1 MGYEKSFI
9 EVQFPVSKIS
19 KESYKER
26 KANVGQTLTGLGKWW
41 GRKPL
46 ILVRAILLGI
56 LMPVSG
62 DLKRDRE
69 IFLKILTMDEDGLY
83 LRKFKNLTTRDIY
96 KYLNKEQ
103 RLKYFLDNSI
113 DDKPIYLKKISKD
126 EKDYLQKITFNKLS
140 YDEKLNFCKRPEHI
154 SNLLDRQWKEI
165 NNYLGTDAKNI
176 QELIN
181 ELGIKKYGHVPKV
194 GDCFSGGGSIPFEV
208 ARIGADTFAA
218 DLNPIATLLTW
229 ADLNILSKSDD
240 NIVELK
246 KFQEKVYL
254 EVDKQINELG
264 IEINEYGDIADAY
277 LYCCEVV
284 CPECK
289 YKVPLAPSWIIGKGT
304 KTVAILE
311 DNTIDGFNINIIQG
325 ADNTYLKK
333 AKENITVRKNNMYCP
348 HCKKETPIIAL
359 RNDHKDY
366 YGNTVYGLRKW
377 DKNEFIPS
385 KNDVFNERLYCIRYV
400 NKEINNG
407 KTRITRYYTKPTKE
421 DFKREEKVIKILSE
435 KFREWQEV
443 GIIPS
448 LEIEKG
454 YNTDE
459 LIRTRGWKYWHQLF
473 NPRQLLIHALF
484 NIAINK
490 YAKSKYDIV
499 LGILGINK
507 LVNWNAKLSRWNSD
521 GANEKGQ
528 EVFSNQALNPLF
540 NYISRTMIS
549 LKSTWFFNINNNL
562 MNIKAKVETK
572 DARAVKEICDI
583 WITDPPY
590 ADAINYHELTEFFL
604 AWDKVL
610 LEKAFPNWYAD
621 SKRVL
626 AVKGTGITFNDSMIE
641 IYKNLSSNMTEEGT
655 QVIMFTHQD
664 VKVWAEL
671 AMILW
676 TCGLQVTAA
685 WNIAT
690 ETDSGGRQDGNYV
703 QGTVILV
710 LRKQHSNQVAYL
722 DELYPEIE
730 DEVKI
735 QIDSMK
741 SLDDKEDPNF
751 SDTDYLLAA
760 YAASLKVLT
769 SYKTIEDIDI
779 KYELSKNRNNKEET
793 PIQKIINEAKKIA
806 YDYLIPVDFDN
817 YLWKELKPV
826 ERFYLKGLE
835 FEMNNMCK
843 LSGYQELA
851 KGFGVNEYNWMLGST
866 KANSARVKTP
876 KEFAMK
882 NINDNS
888 VFGQSLL
895 RHALASIYIGLK
907 EDESNKGLNWLKSEV
922 NDYWNNR
929 NMIVEILNY
938 LSKVEVIDSMEH
950 WKECAHEAFILK
962 NLVENDSI

>member
-1 MGYEKSFI
+1 MGE
-9 EVQFPVSKIS
+9 
-19 KESYKER
+19 
-26 KANVGQTLTGLGKWW
+26 N
-41 GRKPL
+41 
-46 ILVRAILLGI
+46 
-56 LMPVSG
+56 M
-62 DLKRDRE
+62 
-69 IFLKILTMDEDGLY
+69 
-83 LRKFKNLTTRDIY
+83 
-96 KYLNKEQ
+96 
-103 RLKYFLDNSI
+103 
-113 DDKPIYLKKISKD
+113 
-126 EKDYLQKITFNKLS
+126 
-140 YDEKLNFCKRPEHI
+140 
-154 SNLLDRQWKEI
+154 
-165 NNYLGTDAKNI
+165 
-176 QELIN
+176 
-181 ELGIKKYGHVPKV
+181 
-194 GDCFSGGGSIPFEV
+194 
-208 ARIGADTFAA
+208 
-218 DLNPIATLLTW
+218 
-229 ADLNILSKSDD
+229 
-240 NIVELK
+240 
-246 KFQEKVYL
+246 
-254 EVDKQINELG
+254 
-264 IEINEYGDIADAY
+264 EY
-277 LYCCEVV
+277 
-284 CPECK
+284 
-289 YKVPLAPSWIIGKGT
+289 
-304 KTVAILE
+304 
-311 DNTIDGFNINIIQG
+311 
-325 ADNTYLKK
+325 
-333 AKENITVRKNNMYCP
+333 
-348 HCKKETPIIAL
+348 
-359 RNDHKDY
+359 
-366 YGNTVYGLRKW
+366 
-377 DKNEFIPS
+377 
-385 KNDVFNERLYCIRYV
+385 
-400 NKEINNG
+400 
-407 KTRITRYYTKPTKE
+407 
-421 DFKREEKVIKILSE
+421 IKILSE